1 MRRADVELKR
11 VYGLA
16 KEFLKERRH
25 GSGVRTGRPRKYSD
39 ALILTLMA
47 AQNLWHL
54 SFRETL
60 AVGGRLFGK
69 VPAVSNYHYRVST
82 MPAELISDFISF
94 VAKRLVGIKK
104 KPLIQLS
111 W

>member
-1 MRRADVELKR
+1 MRGMRRTDVELKH

-16 KEFLKERRH
+16 EEFLSHRRRTVE
-25 GSGVRTGRPRKYSD
+25 SGRGRPRKYSD

-47 AQNLWHL
+47 AQNLWHM

-69 VPAVSNYHYRVST
+69 VPAVSNYHYRVKT
-82 MPAELISDFISF
+82 MPAKLISDFISF

-104 KPLIQLS
+104 NRS
-111 W
+111 FS

>member
-16 KEFLKERRH
+16 EEFLEGRGH
-25 GSGVRTGRPRKYSD
+25 GSGVRMGRPRKYPD

-47 AQNLWHL
+47 AQNLWHM

-60 AVGGRLFGK
+60 AVGGRLFGE
-69 VPAVSNYHYRVST
+69 VPAVSNYHYRVKT
-82 MPAELISDFISF
+82 MPAKLISDFTSF
-94 VAKRLVGIKK
+94 VAKRLVDIKK
-104 KPLIQLS
+104 NRS
-111 W
+111 FS

>member
-1 MRRADVELKR
+1 MKGMMRADVELKR

-16 KEFLKERRH
+16 EEFLGHHRRTVERGR
-25 GSGVRTGRPRKYSD
+25 GRPRRYSD

-47 AQNLWHL
+47 TQNLWHL

-60 AVGGRLFGK
+60 ALGRQFFGK

-82 MPAELISDFISF
+82 MPTELISDFISF
-94 VAKRLVGIKK
+94 VAKRLVGVKK
-104 KPLIQLS
+104 NRS
-111 W
+111 FS